1 MTRND
6 WEVIKR
12 IARREK
18 ETEEGRMEVGELKTR
33 ELRLGRGREGGNIT
47 FRSPKAGT
55 LREYDP
61 KASATRRDCHRER
74 NGV

>member
-1 MTRND
+1 
-6 WEVIKR
+6 
-12 IARREK
+12 
-18 ETEEGRMEVGELKTR
+18 MEVGELKTR
-33 ELRLGRGREGGNIT
+33 QLRLGRGGEGGNIT